1 MKHNLSLMEQNTLSR
16 LRREEQSL
24 QLQLD
29 SLGRRLHFL
38 RRIKQTYSDRH
49 THDHY
54 QKKMG
59 DVLREMQHLHRKLM
73 MNRSK
78 QEAISGAEPV
88 KEEA

>member
-1 MKHNLSLMEQNTLSR
+1 MKRNLSLIEQNTLSR

-54 QKKMG
+54 QKKMT

-73 MNRSK
+73 LNRSK
-78 QEAISGAEPV
+78 QENMLGTAPV